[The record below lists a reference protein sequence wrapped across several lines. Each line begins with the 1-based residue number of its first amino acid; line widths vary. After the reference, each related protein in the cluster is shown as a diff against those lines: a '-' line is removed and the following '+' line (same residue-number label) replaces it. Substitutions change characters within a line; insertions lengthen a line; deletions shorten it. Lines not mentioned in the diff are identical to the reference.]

1 MIYCI
6 EDKGASYSVSDFTV
20 IQNNLDIEIITE
32 AQIDLLF
39 AS

>member
-6 EDKGASYSVSDFTV
+6 EDKGASYSADDFTV